1 MEFKWAGC
9 AEDMKEQNTSIELQK
24 NILNWWI

>member
-9 AEDMKEQNTSIELQK
+9 AEDMKEQYTSIELQK
-24 NILNWWI
+24 KILNWWI

>member
-9 AEDMKEQNTSIELQK
+9 AEDMKEQYTSIELQK